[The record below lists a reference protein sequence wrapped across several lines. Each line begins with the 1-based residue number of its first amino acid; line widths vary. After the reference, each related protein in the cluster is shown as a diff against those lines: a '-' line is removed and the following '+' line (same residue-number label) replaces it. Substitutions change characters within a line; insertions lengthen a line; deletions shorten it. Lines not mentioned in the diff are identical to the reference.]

1 MNPTELL
8 RRQHEE
14 ALAVFDELDLT
25 DDELERVRLLV
36 QVAEKLKTHA
46 ALEQDVFYPTVR
58 DAAPERVDE
67 ALAAHRA
74 IDVLLD
80 ETVGTPS
87 GANIKVLRRIIEQ
100 HVADEERTLF
110 ALADAFDD
118 AAAESLAE
126 RLQRYARAVEDEEPV
141 QSPSR

>member
-8 RRQHEE
+8 QRQHEE
-14 ALAVFDELDLT
+14 ALAVFDELELT
-25 DDELERVRLLV
+25 DDDLERVRLLV

-46 ALEQDVFYPTVR
+46 ALEQDVFYPAVQA
-58 DAAPERVDE
+58 AAPERIEE

-80 ETVGTPS
+80 EAVGTPS
-87 GANIKVLRRIIEQ
+87 GANTKVLRRIIEQ
-100 HVADEERTLF
+100 HFADEERTLF
-110 ALADAFDD
+110 ALADAFEYD
-118 AAAESLAE
+118 AAESLAE
-126 RLQRYARAVEDEEPV
+126 RLRRYARAVEDESLA

>member
-14 ALAVFDELDLT
+14 ALAVFDELELT

-36 QVAEKLKTHA
+36 QLAEKLKTHA
-46 ALEQDVFYPTVR
+46 AVEQDVFYPTVR
-58 DAAPERVDE
+58 AAAPERVDE

-74 IDVLLD
+74 FDVLLD
-80 ETVGTPS
+80 EAVGAPS
-87 GANIKVLRRIIEQ
+87 GANTTVLRRIIEQ
-100 HVADEERTLF
+100 HFSDEERTLF

-118 AAAESLAE
+118 ATAEALAE
-126 RLQRYARAVEDEEPV
+126 HLRRYARAVEDEELA
-141 QSPSR
+141 QSSSR